1 MTIDG
6 LLRLATMAAAASA
19 KVGDIGRATSRIAA
33 AAACASLAAV
43 SAIAAGGC
51 AVAALW
57 LFAIPYVGAAGAPLV
72 AAGGLLVFCVV
83 LMAVARG
90 IVRYNRRAPSSTAA
104 PGLQLGEAIRL
115 FSENKGTVLLAAL
128 VAGLVAGNSG
138 RRK

>member
-19 KVGDIGRATSRIAA
+19 KVGDIGGTTGRITAA
-33 AAACASLAAV
+33 AVCASLAAV